1 MANISDIVINDIKNR
16 LVEPSYKTEIE
27 RLLFEKKNWKKSGQ
41 VFEVSSKV
49 FLAVGSIVSFAA
61 GFYQDIPIISFVSG
75 TISVVSLSLLQFSSF
90 CYLEHKRQSN
100 ELNIWLKKLGLE
112 PLPVVSRDINNDS
125 DMYKVASNSPD
136 KRNSMELYKYN
147 DRIRKENTML
157 KNELDLIKKSIL
169 NENYSNDSND
179 FFKEPLINNIDD
191 LIKIN
196 IQDNNLLNKSNEN
209 SD

>member
-1 MANISDIVINDIKNR
+1 MSNISEIVINDIKNR
-16 LVEPSYKTEIE
+16 LVEPSYKSEIE
-27 RLLFEKKNWKKSGQ
+27 RLLLEKKNWKKSGQ

-75 TISVVSLSLLQFSSF
+75 SISVISLSLLQFSSF

-125 DMYKVASNSPD
+125 DNYRGQCSD
-136 KRNSMELYKYN
+136 KRNSIDINAINEKIN
-147 DRIRKENTML
+147 RENFLL
-157 KNELDLIKKSIL
+157 KNELELIKKSIL
-169 NENYSNDSND
+169 NENISNENSDY
-179 FFKEPLINNIDD
+179 FKEPLIHNIDD

-196 IQDNNLLNKSNEN
+196 IDENNKQSKLDEN
-209 SD
+209 SE